1 MNGLAARSPDIVK
14 ILLFVGIA
22 YTLITTVWHF
32 VSGPDRGEQQQ
43 PIAGVDRTNANSP
56 GVDVQSIIGANIF
69 GDISAAP
76 IVEKDPEP
84 SNEPAKETRLPLT
97 LLGVFRPKT
106 LRNLLLSSPKKA
118 KQDCAMAWARRC
130 QATQSSLRFTPIT
143 SSCAGLELEKLC
155 AFQRAT
161 TCSVRWMSRSQINPI
176 RLDRAP
182 RGRPRS
188 RHPFAAWVIKAQ
200 PVAEKSRL
208 EAHLRALPQLRH
220 ERLWLSIAT
229 SLQQTRKAR

>member
-14 ILLFVGIA
+14 ILLLVGIA

-76 IVEKDPEP
+76 IVEKERDY
-84 SNEPAKETRLPLT
+84 RLHCLAF
-97 LLGVFRPKT
+97 FRPKT

-130 QATQSSLRFTPIT
+130 QVTQSSLRFTPIT

-161 TCSVRWMSRSQINPI
+161 TCSVRSTSHSQINPI
-176 RLDRAP
+176 RLDHAP

-188 RHPFAAWVIKAQ
+188 RHPFAAWVIKAL

-208 EAHLRALPQLRH
+208 EAHLALPQRRP
-220 ERLWLSIAT
+220 ERLWPSIAT
-229 SLQQTRKAR
+229 SSQQTRKAR